1 MLNYGP
7 YSRPA
12 RAGESAGS
20 RRPGPARS
28 RIMNETGGSIE
39 AHTPLAPRSAAY
51 DASVTV
57 LPCAHADFISLGVCQ
72 DPECSRMVVADEPT
86 AGREGGFDSGNGI
99 VVRNSQIKM
108 NSVALRA
115 RFVHLLE
122 PERRT
127 AIGRV
132 D

>member
-1 MLNYGP
+1 VYTQTSLPSESAKIQNARAWSSLT
-7 YSRPA
+7 SRP
-12 RAGESAGS
+12 
-20 RRPGPARS
+20 
-28 RIMNETGGSIE
+28 
-39 AHTPLAPRSAAY
+39 
-51 DASVTV
+51 
-57 LPCAHADFISLGVCQ
+57 
-72 DPECSRMVVADEPT
+72 

-127 AIGRV
+127 ASGRV
-132 D
+132 H

>member
-1 MLNYGP
+1 VGLA
-7 YSRPA
+7 SRL
-12 RAGESAGS
+12 
-20 RRPGPARS
+20 RPSFEQQRQLLRP
-28 RIMNETGGSIE
+28 
-39 AHTPLAPRSAAY
+39 
-51 DASVTV
+51 D
-57 LPCAHADFISLGVCQ
+57 
-72 DPECSRMVVADEPT
+72 
-86 AGREGGFDSGNGI
+86 REGGFDSGNGI

-132 D
+132 H

>member
-1 MLNYGP
+1 
-7 YSRPA
+7 
-12 RAGESAGS
+12 
-20 RRPGPARS
+20 
-28 RIMNETGGSIE
+28 
-39 AHTPLAPRSAAY
+39 
-51 DASVTV
+51 
-57 LPCAHADFISLGVCQ
+57 
-72 DPECSRMVVADEPT
+72 MVVADEPA

-127 AIGRV
+127 ATGRV
-132 D
+132 HQVGGRSDVVIPEYRLPERAMSRVRDRLVTGRANCLRDRAG

>member
-1 MLNYGP
+1 MRKL
-7 YSRPA
+7 
-12 RAGESAGS
+12 
-20 RRPGPARS
+20 
-28 RIMNETGGSIE
+28 
-39 AHTPLAPRSAAY
+39 TPPAPRSAAY

-57 LPCAHADFISLGVCQ
+57 LPCAHADFVALGVCQ
-72 DPECSRMVVADEPT
+72 DPECSRMVVADEPA
-86 AGREGGFDSGNGI
+86 AGREGGLDPGNGV

-127 AIGRV
+127 AFGRV
-132 D
+132 H